1 MVMPGMNVHA
11 KPPASL
17 LVRILRMIPL
27 MLLVLIGYF
36 AVALAAGDPI
46 AGEADPMLALL
57 TDPWFAVTLPSGG
70 TWTFT
75 LEHLFIGVALVFLF
89 FELVKATGIGHAA
102 IAEMAIST
110 IVFILFL
117 VFFLTVQSAA
127 TSLFFI
133 LTMISF
139 IDVLAGYIIGIKV
152 ARRDFSVG

>member
-1 MVMPGMNVHA
+1 MVMPGMNIHA
-11 KPPASL
+11 RPPSSL
-17 LVRILRMIPL
+17 FMRILRLVPL
-27 MLLVLIGYF
+27 MLLVLIAYF
-36 AVALAAGDPI
+36 AVAMAAGDAI
-46 AGEADPMLALL
+46 DGEVDPLLSML
-57 TDPWFAVTLPSGG
+57 TDPWFALTLPSGG
-70 TWTFT
+70 IWSFT

-110 IVFILFL
+110 VVFILFL
-117 VFFLTVQSAA
+117 VFFLTVPAAA

>member
-1 MVMPGMNVHA
+1 MVIPGLTA
-11 KPPASL
+11 QARPPSSL
-17 LVRILRMIPL
+17 FVRIMRLIPL
-27 MLLVLIGYF
+27 MLLVLIAYF
-36 AVALAAGDPI
+36 VVALLAGDPTD
-46 AGEADPMLALL
+46 EVKDPVLKVL
-57 TDPWFAVTLPSGG
+57 TDPWFSITLPSGG
-70 TWTFT
+70 IWSFT

-110 IVFILFL
+110 VVFILFL
-117 VFFLTVQSAA
+117 VFFLTVPSAA